1 MKKLITCSLMSVLL
15 LCTSCL
21 GSFSA
26 FNNLKDW
33 NMEISDSKFVNNLVF
48 WALNIVPVYGLFFIG
63 DTLIFNVI
71 EFWSGSNPI
80 AMNDGEVETQILKR
94 NGNTYEMIASRNRF
108 VINVI
113 DGEYKGNHLE
123 MLYKPEDRSWNALKE
138 DGEIIKLSSF
148 KDGLMIVYMPNGEEV
163 KIDPTA
169 TREQSIAQLEMA
181 KHDFNFE
188 SRMLALGN

>member
-1 MKKLITCSLMSVLL
+1 MKKLLTCSVMSLLM

-48 WALNIVPVYGLFFIG
+48 WALNIVPVYGLFFVG
-63 DTLIFNVI
+63 DVLIFNVI

-80 AMNDGEVETQILKR
+80 AMNEGEVETQILAYK
-94 NGNTYEMIASRNRF
+94 GNTYKMTATKNHFDIA
-108 VINVI
+108 II
-113 DGEYKGNHLE
+113 EGERKGNHLLLSYE
-123 MLYKPEDRSWNALKE
+123 PEDRSWNAVKE

-163 KIDPTA
+163 KIDANA
-169 TREQSIAQLEMA
+169 TRSQGLAQLEMA
-181 KHDFNFE
+181 KHDYNFE
-188 SRMLALGN
+188 TRMTAVGN

>member
-1 MKKLITCSLMSVLL
+1 MSMLL

-48 WALNIVPVYGLFFIG
+48 WALNIVPVYGLFFLG

-80 AMNDGEVETQILKR
+80 AMNDGEVETQLLKR
-94 NGNTYEMIASRNRF
+94 NASTYEMIASKNRF

-113 DGEYKGNHLE
+113 EGDHKGNHLE
-123 MLYKPEDRSWNALKE
+123 MLYKTHHLQNLFLNHPKKQQPLE
-138 DGEIIKLSSF
+138 
-148 KDGLMIVYMPNGEEV
+148 KDLPLQEYC
-163 KIDPTA
+163 
-169 TREQSIAQLEMA
+169 
-181 KHDFNFE
+181 NF
-188 SRMLALGN
+188 